1 MVPVTFTNSI
11 ITTTTLTS
19 VSVMNIAV
27 DSVDRCAF

>member
-11 ITTTTLTS
+11 ITTTTLTL

-27 DSVDRCAF
+27 DNVDRYAF